1 MRHSADFRTLRLT
14 TSALL
19 GLIACPVSAQSS
31 GKGGDHEKQDV
42 RDADIIVT
50 GTSIKGVK
58 SIASPS
64 TVIDR
69 EDIVRSGATNAAEV
83 LRNIPQTQG
92 NSSFSNDQPSQANPF
107 VGSTITGGGTLFNNE
122 TRGSSI
128 DIRGL
133 GPNATLVLVDGRRQV
148 AGGTGTSFNEANIL
162 PLAAIE
168 RIEVVTDGASA
179 IYGSNAIGGVINYIT
194 RKDYNG
200 AEFSG
205 RYSTNR
211 LYDEWGGSL
220 VVGRSWELGDR
231 PGRIMVSYD
240 YGQRQ
245 NVAFDASRY
254 IRSDLTPLGGGNA
267 IYSSF
272 QQPAPTGL
280 GYYVA
285 QSCPPPRFVIF
296 GICFNPDFSV
306 GTINQYFDVTGVNG
320 NGVPT
325 TSVAAG
331 RLPVNSLPD
340 TDALRDYIGKQK
352 THSANVYLQQAVVPD
367 FDLYYQGSL
376 YWRDED
382 VRNFDVLDTTVPR
395 GTSFFPADAP
405 SLAGSVTVP
414 IGVSTVA
421 HLRSRNWAHTL
432 GAKLDLNDTWSSEAF
447 VSFAKASNRITGVDS
462 RYPDQDILNFLIRGG
477 RFNPFLGLDDA
488 TRAAATYQGDVQGGS
503 FSNSKSLIANLRLN
517 GTIADIAGGG
527 VKGAFGFEY
536 QDLSNNY
543 YYAEQGL
550 QTCAGVAPTDNCL
563 PSAPVINPTRS
574 GRARRD
580 VKAAFAE
587 ILLPFVGAAN
597 ARSLVQRLELS
608 LAGRYEDYSDFGR
621 TFNPRFGLVWEM
633 NDAVRLRST
642 WGTAFRAPNL
652 IEMSANFIGYV
663 GPGANN
669 AGPEFGPA
677 GPIQAVIVGGGNPGL
692 GPEKSKNVTIGADL
706 SPLRGLKIS
715 GTYYRIDYKDKIQA
729 LPVGVFISSPENG
742 ALYREFIQVV
752 ANPSPPGCNPL
763 VPSTWAPEIRAV
775 LPNEPRQ
782 DGVCAATL
790 ILDGRWANASKVVQQ
805 GLDASIDYSWEM
817 GANAFSAGATVS
829 KILSIHEEVVK
840 GRTTAPEPLNRIFRP
855 LDLRAN
861 GRLAWSN
868 GPWTANLSVNYTPSY
883 VNDLPIT
890 PTGPAGPS
898 PTLPV
903 TRIRSWTTAD
913 LGIGYTVPERLG
925 NIVGGLRLNL
935 NVRNVTDKD
944 PPVVLYGNMGFDA
957 RVHSIYGRTWRIQVT
972 KAF

>member
-1 MRHSADFRTLRLT
+1 MRRSVDFKTFCLA

-19 GLIACPVSAQSS
+19 SVVSCPAWGQSS
-31 GKGGDHEKQDV
+31 GEDQEKQDDV
-42 RDADIIVT
+42 RKSDIVVT

-69 EDIVRSGATNAAEV
+69 EAIIRSGATNAAEV

-92 NSSFSNDQPSQANPF
+92 SSTFSNDQPSQANPY

-122 TRGSSI
+122 TRGSSV

-148 AGGTGTSFNEANIL
+148 AGGTGTSFSEANIL

-194 RKDYNG
+194 RKDYSG

-220 VVGRSWELGDR
+220 VVGQSWKLGDR
-231 PGRIMVSYD
+231 SGRIMVSYD

-285 QSCPPPRFVIF
+285 QSCPPPAFIIF
-296 GICFNPDFSV
+296 GTCFNPDFSP
-306 GTINQYFDVTGVNG
+306 GTVNQYFDVTAANG

-325 TSVAAG
+325 ASIPAG
-331 RLPVNSLPD
+331 RLPVNSLAD

-352 THSANVYLQQAVVPD
+352 THSANIYLRQEILPD
-367 FDLYYQGSL
+367 LELYYQGSL
-376 YWRDED
+376 YWRNED
-382 VRNFDVLDTTVPR
+382 IRNFDVLDTVVER
-395 GTSFFPADAP
+395 GTAFFPTDAP
-405 SLAGSVTVP
+405 VIANSVTVP
-414 IGVSTVA
+414 IGVATTA
-421 HLRSRNWAHTL
+421 HLRTRNWAHTF
-432 GAKLDLNDTWSSEAF
+432 GAKLDLSDNWTSEGY
-447 VSFAKASNRITGVDS
+447 VSFSKSSNKVAGVDS

-503 FSNSKSLIANLRLN
+503 YSNSKSLIANLRLN
-517 GTIADIAGGG
+517 GTIADIAGGSI
-527 VKGAFGFEY
+527 KGAFGVEY

-543 YYAEQGL
+543 YYAEQGQ
-550 QTCAGVAPTDNCL
+550 QTCVGVVLTDNCL
-563 PSAPVINPTRS
+563 PSTPVLNPDRS
-574 GRARRD
+574 GHASRN

-587 ILLPFVGAAN
+587 ILLPFVGADN
-597 ARSLVQRLELS
+597 ARPLVQRFELS
-608 LAGRYEDYSDFGR
+608 IAGRYEDYSDFGQ
-621 TFNPRFGLVWEM
+621 TFNPRFGVVWEM

-669 AGPEFGPA
+669 AGPEFGQT
-677 GPIQAVIVGGGNPGL
+677 GPIQAVIVGGGNPNL
-692 GPEKSKNVTIGADL
+692 GPEKSKNFTIGADL
-706 SPLRGLKIS
+706 TPLSGLKIS
-715 GTYYRIDYKDKIQA
+715 GTYYHIAYKDKIQA
-729 LPVGVFISSPENG
+729 LPVGAFISSPENG

-752 ANPSPPGCNPL
+752 ANPNPPGCNPQN
-763 VPSTWAPEIRAV
+763 PASWAPEIQAI
-775 LPNEPRQ
+775 LPREPRL
-782 DGVCAATL
+782 DGVCGATV

-805 GLDASIDYSWEM
+805 GLDASIDYTWAM
-817 GANAFSAGATVS
+817 GENNLSAGVS
-829 KILSIHEEVVK
+829 VTKIFSIHEEVVK
-840 GRTTAPEPLNRIFRP
+840 GRTTTPEPLNRIFQP
-855 LDLRAN
+855 LDFRAN
-861 GRLAWSN
+861 ARLGWSN

-890 PTGPAGPS
+890 PTGPAGPL
-898 PTLPV
+898 PALPV

-913 LGIGYTVPERLG
+913 LGIGYTVPESLG
-925 NIVGGLRLNL
+925 SIAGGLRLNL
-935 NVRNVTDKD
+935 NIRNLTDKD
-944 PPVVLYGNMGFDA
+944 PPVVLYGNAGFDA
-957 RVHSIYGRTWRIQVT
+957 RVHSIYGRTWTIQAT